1 MSFSV
6 LPKGLDFF
14 VKIKELLESV
24 KNKLQSRIQSMEN
37 RKSEIFQDSKYKNLL
52 SLIDDI
58 EKKSKNT
65 NEVIAYLD
73 DLYISKDRLISD
85 IENKK
90 QDVAQMKAINQ
101 ANLIQI
107 LNTQYKKLNEII
119 SVFQLS
125 QKDFSEEKIIT
136 ISNLQKQYSD
146 LLEKEKNENEKLAVQ
161 VKNIVINSEWRDVL
175 NSAQRYYNSQ
185 KQTQPV
191 LGNRC
196 ILCGNEIG
204 QEQEQFISMCFSHLK
219 EGANSKKR
227 LVKENLNK
235 QMPLER
241 HLSWSES
248 DKEIFDENKKVLV
261 GKIESILNLIET
273 NTIIFKSC
281 VNENKILD
289 VKYTI
294 DFSSI
299 IIEIK
304 NAMNEISKKLDML
317 SKSNG
322 EIYLKK
328 LVDI

>member
-1 MSFSV
+1 MQPLLNKDLSFSV

-146 LLEKEKNENEKLAVQ
+146 LLEKEKTKM
-161 VKNIVINSEWRDVL
+161 KN
-175 NSAQRYYNSQ
+175 
-185 KQTQPV
+185 
-191 LGNRC
+191 
-196 ILCGNEIG
+196 
-204 QEQEQFISMCFSHLK
+204 
-219 EGANSKKR
+219 
-227 LVKENLNK
+227 
-235 QMPLER
+235 
-241 HLSWSES
+241 
-248 DKEIFDENKKVLV
+248 
-261 GKIESILNLIET
+261 
-273 NTIIFKSC
+273 
-281 VNENKILD
+281 
-289 VKYTI
+289 
-294 DFSSI
+294 
-299 IIEIK
+299 
-304 NAMNEISKKLDML
+304 
-317 SKSNG
+317 
-322 EIYLKK
+322 
-328 LVDI
+328 